1 MCFFLLN
8 ENQYAKIGYYY
19 IILSKFHYST
29 KDLPM
34 PQTSSGTKI
43 GVATATIIGMN
54 AMIGSGIFAVPAT
67 LATNVG
73 PAGILAF
80 IFVIIAV
87 WFMAQSLARVAELY
101 PEEGAFYTYAKQWS
115 GHTGGMIASTAYFV
129 GLLIAMGL
137 LAQVSGIYLK
147 MFFPSYSEH
156 TLGLIALIALVILNT
171 FGVVLSEMGQHI
183 LIVCTVFPLIA
194 TTIMCL
200 TKADFNNLIPFAPHG
215 FTNVLKATRVII
227 FGFFG
232 FECATSLFNIVEE
245 PQKNVPRALTY
256 SIAIVSTIYVLFVGS
271 VLLSTPLSYFT
282 DPRMP
287 VSDALKLVFPNQ
299 QWMISIIHASILSAI
314 LGTIHSMIWAS
325 SNLLTLLI
333 KKSKSAFGKKLVSS
347 GMLDQ
352 HFAVLFVGL
361 CIFISYSTLK
371 NLDLFFCLTSVFLVP
386 AFMMS
391 MITLLTLKSEWES
404 GQNIKTMLGIIT
416 ASVMLFFAVEGLIGE
431 IRNVM

>member
-1 MCFFLLN
+1 MSQQMN
-8 ENQYAKIGYYY
+8 
-19 IILSKFHYST
+19 
-29 KDLPM
+29 
-34 PQTSSGTKI
+34 GTKI

-54 AMIGSGIFAVPAT
+54 AMIGSGIFATPAV
-67 LATNVG
+67 LAANVG

-80 IFVIIAV
+80 IFVIAAV

-115 GHTGGMIASTAYFV
+115 GHTGGMIASTAYFI

-137 LAQVSGIYLK
+137 LSQMAGIYLQL
-147 MFFPSYSEH
+147 FFPGCSQY
-156 TLGLIALIALVILNT
+156 TLGLIALIALVVLNM
-171 FGVVLSEMGQHI
+171 FGVVLSEVGQHI

-194 TTIMCL
+194 TTIMCF
-200 TKADFNNLIPFAPHG
+200 TKADFNNLIPFAPYG

-232 FECATSLFNIVEE
+232 FECATSLFNIVED

-256 SIAIVSTIYVLFVGS
+256 SIALVSTIYILFVGS
-271 VLLSTPLSYFT
+271 ILLSTPLEYFT

-287 VSDALKLVFPNQ
+287 LSDTLKLVFPNNL
-299 QWMISIIHASILSAI
+299 WVIKIIHASILSAI

-325 SNLLTLLI
+325 SNLLTLLV
-333 KKSKSAFGKKLVSS
+333 KKSKGALSKKLVDV
-347 GMLDQ
+347 GLLDQ
-352 HFAVLFVGL
+352 RFAVLFVGL
-361 CIFISYSTLK
+361 SIFISYSTLK
-371 NLDLFFCLTSVFLVP
+371 NLDLFFCLTSIFLVP

-404 GQNIKTMLGIIT
+404 KQNIKTILGLIT
-416 ASVMLFFAVEGLIGE
+416 ASVMLFFAIEGLIVE
-431 IRNVM
+431 IIKVM